1 MPDVEFVANFRI
13 NKRLFLEI
21 HEKIARTIGPK
32 HTRGLT
38 ALHKLAAT
46 LKFLAQGS
54 YQRGVGNDFTI
65 PIGQSTFSKVFD
77 QTLRV
82 IQRELKHY
90 VSMDMSEE
98 EKSAARRFFYETSGI
113 PGIVMCVDGTHI
125 KIIAPNEHK
134 EMFSTERVS
143 TA

>member
-1 MPDVEFVANFRI
+1 MNSLMFLSEGESEEEDVLNLGIHRRQLRHKLDLPTMLDVEFVVNFRI
-13 NKRLFLEI
+13 NKRFFI
-21 HEKIARTIGPK
+21 THPK

-65 PIGQSTFSKVFD
+65 PIGQSTFSKVSD
-77 QTLRV
+77 QTLRI

-90 VSMDMSEE
+90 D
-98 EKSAARRFFYETSGI
+98 
-113 PGIVMCVDGTHI
+113 
-125 KIIAPNEHK
+125 
-134 EMFSTERVS
+134 
-143 TA
+143 